1 MKELKQKLLA
11 AYGPDTAHPSFP
23 FSRDNP
29 TAGQCAITALLV
41 NETYGYD
48 IYETKVGRSRH
59 FFNKT
64 PSGEVVDL
72 TAEQFSGKIIPYDVC
87 RKREP
92 KELYKSCGE
101 RFSILKAKINKQE

>member
-11 AYGPDTAHPSFP
+11 AYGPDTAHPSYP
-23 FSRDNP
+23 FSLDNP

-41 NETYGYD
+41 HETHGYD

-64 PSGEVVDL
+64 TSGEVVDL
-72 TAEQFSGKIIPYDVC
+72 TAEQYGPQFSRILV
-87 RKREP
+87 
-92 KELYKSCGE
+92 LS
-101 RFSILKAKINKQE
+101 RFRQEETETHAQSDARRRVQ